1 MAAQLLLIP
10 LPDIDAV
17 DENLP
22 AVDIVEAT
30 EGGDDRSL
38 AAAGGAHQSDFFT
51 RPHTER
57 NIFQHRIARLVGE
70 PDVFEL
76 TAPANFSARLG
87 SPGFLT
93 VSDWSSKR
101 KIRSDEAMA
110 ACMILYFSARSRIV
124 GTYAECTGET
134 PPARRLQRPGPKP
147 ESAVPESSKPTE
159 IALNTSMTGKNTA
172 LLRMLCNKTSR

>member
-70 PDVFEL
+70 LDVFEFHRAGEFFGAL
-76 TAPANFSARLG
+76 GLALG
-87 SPGFLT
+87 S
-93 VSDWSSKR
+93 
-101 KIRSDEAMA
+101 
-110 ACMILYFSARSRIV
+110 
-124 GTYAECTGET
+124 
-134 PPARRLQRPGPKP
+134 
-147 ESAVPESSKPTE
+147 
-159 IALNTSMTGKNTA
+159 
-172 LLRMLCNKTSR
+172 